1 MAYIKKIQI
10 SGTTYDIR
18 DNEAL
23 HDASAFDT
31 KGSAAT
37 AEANAKAYTD
47 DLIKFVNTVS
57 QKASSA
63 MTSAQNAE
71 RNAGK
76 TQGELDQLE
85 TYVGTFTHDTAKSVV
100 EYIDAKTA
108 NIASELDAKVPTSR
122 TINSKALTANVT
134 LSASDVGADAS
145 GSASSA
151 LANAK
156 TYADTGDSTTLSSA
170 KSYTDT
176 SIANMELITIADID
190 TICGASIVAASEVT
204 Y

>member
-31 KGSAAT
+31 K
-37 AEANAKAYTD
+37 
-47 DLIKFVNTVS
+47 
-57 QKASSA
+57 
-63 MTSAQNAE
+63 
-71 RNAGK
+71 
-76 TQGELDQLE
+76 
-85 TYVGTFTHDTAKSVV
+85 
-100 EYIDAKTA
+100 
-108 NIASELDAKVPTSR
+108 
-122 TINSKALTANVT
+122 
-134 LSASDVGADAS
+134 